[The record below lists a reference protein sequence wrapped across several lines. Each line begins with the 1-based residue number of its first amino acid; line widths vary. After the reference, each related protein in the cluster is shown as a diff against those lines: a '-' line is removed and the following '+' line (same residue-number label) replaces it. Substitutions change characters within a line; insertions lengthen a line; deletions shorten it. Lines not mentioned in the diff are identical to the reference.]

1 MKIRKFDLSAGWGIT
16 RMFLLDEDV
25 IPNAMTGQPVNSLPM
40 QQMGFSGGVFYHY
53 TDYLIFGADY
63 FLAQIKWWLGEQ
75 QTLNTFN
82 VGTTLLF

>member
-1 MKIRKFDLSAGWGIT
+1 
-16 RMFLLDEDV
+16 
-25 IPNAMTGQPVNSLPM
+25 M
-40 QQMGFSGGVFYHY
+40 QQMGFSGGVFYHH

-63 FLAQIKWWLGEQ
+63 FLAKIKWWLGEQ